1 MNKEVNKF
9 DIVKIIADIVKYQ
22 QAEIDTYKII
32 ITILLIIIRV
42 LFYQVLQ

>member
-1 MNKEVNKF
+1 MDRDINKY
-9 DIVKIIADIVKYQ
+9 DLIKIIAEFIRYQ
-22 QAEIDTYKII
+22 QDEIDTYKII

>member
-1 MNKEVNKF
+1 MSKDINKF
-9 DIVKIIADIVKYQ
+9 DIVKIIADIVKFQ
-22 QAEIDTYKII
+22 QDEIDTYKII